1 MTDHE
6 GYDAILLR
14 LSRDEEAHADLER
27 WFEQLEARAALL
39 VKIERDIDPDVIGRI
54 ERLEQRAGRID
65 GVTARL
71 TNLLSEMRTELL
83 NLAQGD
89 S

>member
-1 MTDHE
+1 
-6 GYDAILLR
+6 
-14 LSRDEEAHADLER
+14 LER